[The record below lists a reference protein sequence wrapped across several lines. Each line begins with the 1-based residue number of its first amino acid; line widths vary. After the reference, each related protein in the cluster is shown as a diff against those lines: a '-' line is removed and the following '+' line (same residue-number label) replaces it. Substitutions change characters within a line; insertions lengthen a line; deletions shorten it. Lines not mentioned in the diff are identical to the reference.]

1 MSPSKE
7 CGAERVD
14 FLEIALCFQ
23 DQINAYI
30 YEYNGECGYRLNGY
44 HVGFCIW
51 IS

>member
-7 CGAERVD
+7 WGGAERVD

-30 YEYNGECGYRLNGY
+30 YENNGEC
-44 HVGFCIW
+44 VID
-51 IS
+51 